1 MRFSEDLFK
10 TLQTFKMESLARI
23 VNGFKPL
30 TILAK
35 LSIFDIWQGSKLA
48 SVSVVYFKIAT
59 NSSF

>member
-10 TLQTFKMESLARI
+10 TLQTFKMESLAKI

-48 SVSVVYFKIAT
+48 SVFVVYFKIAT